1 MERPLV
7 SIVVPIYKVEKYLER
22 CLDSLVAQDYRPL
35 EVILVNDGSPDG
47 CGDIIHRYEARY
59 PIFHS
64 LWQENQGLAAARN
77 NGIALA
83 TGKYI
88 ALVDSDDY
96 VEPDFI
102 SSMADLAEERQADI
116 VMGNFYIDFPR
127 GGIKIPFRM
136 LTMHKNLSGEE
147 AAQMS
152 LTLLRIPA
160 FAWNKL
166 YRRELFADHNIS
178 YPSIYYEDVAT
189 TSRLLIKSGRVA
201 IQQKPVYHYCLRS
214 TGITGNFRMK
224 NVNDY
229 LKAVD
234 IVRHFIWDQQLWTTW
249 KRPYRAFL
257 RTVEAQL
264 FLAIV
269 LQMNQM
275 SVRKRQHLM
284 RQVHHRIHRLAAP
297 PVTDEVSAEYEQS
310 IFALPLRLFK
320 KATAFRWIRG
330 GKE

>member
-22 CLDSLVAQDYRPL
+22 CLDSIIAQDYRPL

-47 CGDIIHRYEARY
+47 CGDIIRRYEAGH
-59 PIFHS
+59 PIFRS

-83 TGKYI
+83 TGKYV

-102 SSMADLAEERQADI
+102 SSMADLAEARQADI

-127 GGIKIPFRM
+127 GGIKIPFRL
-136 LTMHKNLSGEE
+136 LTMHKSLSGEE

-152 LTLLRIPA
+152 LTLLRLPV

-166 YRRELFADHNIS
+166 YRRDLFTSHEIS
-178 YPSIYYEDVAT
+178 FPSIYYEDVAT
-189 TSRLLIKSGRVA
+189 TSRLLSKAERVA
-201 IQQKPVYHYCLRS
+201 ILHKPVYHYCLRS
-214 TGITGNFRMK
+214 TGITGNFGMK

-234 IVRHFIWDQQLWTTW
+234 IIRHFIWDQQLWTSW

-264 FLAIV
+264 ILAIT
-269 LQMNQM
+269 LQMNKV
-275 SVRKRQHLM
+275 SVNNRQHLM
-284 RQVHHRIHRLAAP
+284 RQVHHRIQHLALP
-297 PVTDEVSAEYEQS
+297 PVPDAVESEPS
-310 IFALPLRLFK
+310 IFSLPLRLFK
-320 KATAFRWIRG
+320 KATIMRWIMNR
-330 GKE
+330 KV

>member
-22 CLDSLVAQDYRPL
+22 CLDSLIAQDYRPL

-47 CGDIIHRYEARY
+47 CGDIIRRYEARY
-59 PIFHS
+59 PIFRS

-83 TGKYI
+83 TGKYV

-102 SSMADLAEERQADI
+102 SSMADLAEARQADI

-127 GGIKIPFRM
+127 GGLKIPFRL
-136 LTMHKNLSGEE
+136 LTMHKSLSGEE

-152 LTLLRIPA
+152 LTLLRLPV

-166 YRRELFADHNIS
+166 YRRDLFTSHEIS
-178 YPSIYYEDVAT
+178 FPSIYYEDVAT
-189 TSRLLIKSGRVA
+189 TSRLLSKAERVA
-201 IQQKPVYHYCLRS
+201 ILQKPVYHYCLRS
-214 TGITGNFRMK
+214 TGITGNFGMK

-234 IVRHFIWDQQLWTTW
+234 IIRHFIWDQQLWTSW

-264 FLAIV
+264 ILAIT
-269 LQMNQM
+269 LQMNKV
-275 SVRKRQHLM
+275 SVNNRQHLM
-284 RQVHHRIHRLAAP
+284 RQVHHRIQRLALP
-297 PVTDEVSAEYEQS
+297 PVPDAVANEPG
-310 IFALPLRLFK
+310 IFSLPLRLFK
-320 KATAFRWIRG
+320 KVTIMRWIRNR
-330 GKE
+330 KT

>member
-22 CLDSLVAQDYRPL
+22 CLDSLIAQDYRPL

-47 CGDIIHRYEARY
+47 CGDIIRRYEARH
-59 PIFHS
+59 PIFRS

-77 NGIALA
+77 HGIALA
-83 TGKYI
+83 TGKYV

-102 SSMADLAEERQADI
+102 SSMADLAEARQADI

-127 GGIKIPFRM
+127 GGLKIPFRL
-136 LTMHKNLSGEE
+136 LTMHKSLSGEE

-152 LTLLRIPA
+152 LTLLRLPV

-166 YRRELFADHNIS
+166 YRRDLFTSHEIS
-178 YPSIYYEDVAT
+178 FPSIYYEDVAT
-189 TSRLLIKSGRVA
+189 TSRLLSKAERVA
-201 IQQKPVYHYCLRS
+201 ILQKPVYHYCLRS
-214 TGITGNFRMK
+214 TGITGNFGMK

-234 IVRHFIWDQQLWTTW
+234 IIRHFIWDQQLWTSW

-264 FLAIV
+264 ILAIT
-269 LQMNQM
+269 LQMNKV
-275 SVRKRQHLM
+275 SVNNRQHLM
-284 RQVHHRIHRLAAP
+284 RQVHHRIQRLALP
-297 PVTDEVSAEYEQS
+297 PVPDAVANEPG
-310 IFALPLRLFK
+310 IFSLPLRLFK
-320 KATAFRWIRG
+320 KVTIMRWIRNR
-330 GKE
+330 KA

>member
-47 CGDIIHRYEARY
+47 CGNIIRRYEARY
-59 PIFHS
+59 PIFRS
-64 LWQENQGLAAARN
+64 LWQENQGLSAARN

-102 SSMADLAEERQADI
+102 SSMVDLAEERQADI
-116 VMGNFYIDFPR
+116 VMVNFYIDFPR

-136 LTMHKNLSGEE
+136 LTMHKYLSGEE

-152 LTLLRIPA
+152 LALLRMPA
-160 FAWNKL
+160 YAWNKL
-166 YRRELFADHNIS
+166 YRRELFVEHNIS

-189 TSRLLIKSGRVA
+189 TSRLLIKAERVA

-214 TGITGNFRMK
+214 TGITGSFGIK

-229 LKAVD
+229 LNAVD
-234 IVRHFIWDQQLWTTW
+234 IIRHFIWDQNLWIAW
-249 KRPYRAFL
+249 KRPYRTFL

-264 FLAIV
+264 FLAIT
-269 LQMNQM
+269 LQMNKL
-275 SVRKRQHLM
+275 SVRSRQHLM
-284 RQVHHRIHRLAAP
+284 RHVHHRINLLAQP
-297 PVTDEVSAEYEQS
+297 PEPEAAEPELS
-310 IFALPLRLFK
+310 LFSLPSRLFR
-320 KATAFRWIRG
+320 KARSIRWIRSS
-330 GKE
+330 KE

>member
-22 CLDSLVAQDYRPL
+22 CLDSIIAQDYRPL

-47 CGDIIHRYEARY
+47 CGDIIRRYEAGH
-59 PIFHS
+59 PIFRS

-83 TGKYI
+83 TGKYV

-102 SSMADLAEERQADI
+102 SSMADLAEARQADI

-127 GGIKIPFRM
+127 GGLKIPFRL
-136 LTMHKNLSGEE
+136 LTMHKSLSGEE

-152 LTLLRIPA
+152 LTLLRLPV

-166 YRRELFADHNIS
+166 YRRDLFTSHEIS
-178 YPSIYYEDVAT
+178 FPSIYYEDVAT
-189 TSRLLIKSGRVA
+189 TSRLLSKAERVA
-201 IQQKPVYHYCLRS
+201 ILQKPVYHYCLRS
-214 TGITGNFRMK
+214 TGITGNFGMK

-234 IVRHFIWDQQLWTTW
+234 IIRHFIWDQQLWTSW

-264 FLAIV
+264 ILAIT
-269 LQMNQM
+269 LQMNKV
-275 SVRKRQHLM
+275 SVNNRQHLM
-284 RQVHHRIHRLAAP
+284 RQVHHRIQHLALP
-297 PVTDEVSAEYEQS
+297 PVPDAVESEPS
-310 IFALPLRLFK
+310 IFSLPLRLFK
-320 KATAFRWIRG
+320 KATIMRWIMNR
-330 GKE
+330 KV